1 MGAALVV
8 AALAGCR
15 PGAPEPPVDARLG
28 DGILSP
34 ARVFRFDLQV
44 EVPAPP
50 AQAYAMFTAEIGRW
64 WDHHYAPEE
73 PVALLLEPTPGGA
86 FYEVIDRRGA
96 AAEHARVITAIPGEL
111 LRFVGPM
118 GLAGEAVEMVHTLRF
133 AAMEGDDAGRTRVS
147 LEVRGLGDIDSDG
160 ARMVEAVW
168 AHFLDEAYRPYVEGR
183 AAEATASSATATATN
198 ASLYRQAPMP
208 GPRGLGRG
216 YYSHI
221 DRGRAR
227 NYHHADDFRLAG
239 DATIT
244 AIRWWGAA
252 EAGDG
257 DGVPNIGDYTLRILG
272 ADGEGGPG
280 PVLYEQTI
288 AAAATMP
295 TPTGRRGRGA
305 QRAHGEEHVHTVDL
319 ARPLAL
325 AGETTYFLA
334 ILAHRSDPGGDTWQW
349 SDSEARNRRSFSRPV
364 DAVVWQEIIDADSAF
379 ELLGAPR

>member
-1 MGAALVV
+1 
-8 AALAGCR
+8 LAGGCR
-15 PGAPEPPVDARLG
+15 PAATEAPAEVSLG
-28 DGILSP
+28 GGILSP

-44 EVPAPP
+44 EVPVAP

-147 LEVRGLGDIDSDG
+147 LEVRGLGDIDSDE
-160 ARMVEAVW
+160 ARVVEAVW

-183 AAEATASSATATATN
+183 AAAAGAEAAEAPATAASV
-198 ASLYRQAPMP
+198 SLYRQAPMP

-227 NYHHADDFRLAG
+227 NYHHADDFRLAS
-239 DATIT
+239 DATIR

-252 EAGDG
+252 EVGEGGGEGA
-257 DGVPNIGDYTLRILG
+257 PNIRDYTLRILG
-272 ADGEGGPG
+272 ADAEGGPG

-288 AAAATMP
+288 AAEATMP

-319 ARPLAL
+319 ARAL
-325 AGETTYFLA
+325 ELDGETTYFLA
-334 ILAHRSDPGGDTWQW
+334 ILAHRSDPAGDTWQW
-349 SDSEARNRRSFSRPV
+349 SDAEARNRRSFSRPV
-364 DAVVWQEIIDADSAF
+364 DAVVWQDLIDADSAF
-379 ELLGAPR
+379 ELLGVTR